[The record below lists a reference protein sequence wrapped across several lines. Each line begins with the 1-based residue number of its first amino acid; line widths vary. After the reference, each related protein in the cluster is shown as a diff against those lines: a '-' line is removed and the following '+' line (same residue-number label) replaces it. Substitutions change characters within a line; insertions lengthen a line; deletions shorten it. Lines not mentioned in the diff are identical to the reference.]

1 MPTSKV
7 TKLQNINDSLLT
19 RELYELAQTYLDLF
33 LYENSV
39 FYAEKLYCECQ
50 NEEVCYLLA
59 KGYIGLGKFHQA
71 YQILKDTKGHQC
83 RYLFVIICIKLNKF
97 IDAEKGILTKK
108 LFGKGLNNKDL
119 EEVVPQGAYGYY
131 LYGNI
136 LEKLN
141 RRNDAFQAYKK
152 SLDIDPFMWCSFNK
166 LCKIDPKKIDNNKY
180 FSELNPKMLL
190 FNKKVANTLSNL
202 MLNPENNNNEN
213 KSNKIKINI
222 INNNFPI
229 SNNNISNNMFMTSVD
244 NSINSLNSREN
255 PINSVANFRIS
266 TASLNNTSMN
276 NNNNNN
282 ISNDQMNK
290 YRSILDFGQVNN
302 NINSKIIAVNTTE
315 NKNSTPEN
323 NNNKT
328 PSIHKKS
335 GEIDYEKNYLP
346 QKKVNNPFV
355 FSSTPNQVQLDF
367 NNLSSSAAN
376 KLGSNIG
383 GVSNNNSGNNNI
395 NNNSNNNAN
404 NNNISNKQ
412 KESNNNIN
420 NNPQETSFSYFNI
433 NFSNNNNK
441 NSSNVNNNEFIK
453 ESKPFNNEGS
463 NNNPE
468 QNNNSNNRIN
478 PFNINN
484 SGIFNG
490 ANVNMSGNGP
500 LFNNGSNGGYN
511 PNINNIN
518 NNNNLNNSFGL
529 NFKLTPSHKMN
540 SLFLQNNNSNSANN
554 NINNNSNNN
563 NLQIPKNNYLLNN
576 IEISPDNKLNRVQ
589 QDNNNYNINNAL
601 FNFTSETNKH
611 ISSNAF
617 PKNNSIDSSDKDKNI
632 NINIIQNN
640 NVNNTNNNNSN
651 SLEFKNIAQLLNV
664 FSDIIRKIA
673 NYDCAAALE
682 ILLKKIPQSQ
692 FKSCFVYTLIGRC
705 YFELAKYK
713 EAEKYYN
720 LSLVLDPSYLT
731 GLEYF
736 SSVLWHLKDQFK
748 CCNLAHLCLE
758 QCQFA
763 PETWVVLGNTFS
775 LQKEHETAIKFFTRA
790 TQINP
795 AFAYSYTLA
804 GHEYVD
810 NENFTEANNCFKKAL
825 AFDERQVNAWWGLG
839 NIQLKEQNYS
849 EAVKLFRKCLSINS
863 HSAVLHFYLGT
874 AYLQNKDIKNALH
887 NLINAQKLDPKN
899 PMIQYQV
906 ANIYMNQGK
915 NEEALKILKNLEEN
929 MPKEAPIYISIGKI
943 YKNKKEY
950 KKALDYFNKAIDLD
964 PKDSNL
970 AKTLI
975 ERLQIDSG
983 NA

>member
-1 MPTSKV
+1 MPTTKTSKY
-7 TKLQNINDSLLT
+7 QNINDSLLT
-19 RELYELAQTYLDLF
+19 RELYELSQTYLDLF
-33 LYENSV
+33 LYENAV

-59 KGYIGLGKFHQA
+59 KSYIGLGKFHQA

-97 IDAEKGILTKK
+97 IDAEKGILTQK
-108 LFGKGLNNKDL
+108 LFGKGINHKDL

-141 RRNDAFQAYKK
+141 RKNDAFQAYKK
-152 SLDIDPFMWCSFNK
+152 SLDIDPFMWCSFSK

-180 FSELNPKMLL
+180 YSELNPKMLL
-190 FNKKVANTLSNL
+190 FNKKMNNIL
-202 MLNPENNNNEN
+202 LNPENNIDN
-213 KSNKIKINI
+213 KANKIKINI
-222 INNNFPI
+222 L
-229 SNNNISNNMFMTSVD
+229 SNNNLPISNNMFNMTSVD
-244 NSINSLNSREN
+244 NSMNSLNSREN

-266 TASLNNTSMN
+266 TTSLNNTN
-276 NNNNNN
+276 NNINNN
-282 ISNDQMNK
+282 ISNEQMNK
-290 YRSILDFGQVNN
+290 YRSILDFGQMNN
-302 NINSKIIAVNTTE
+302 NINSKLISVNTE
-315 NKNSTPEN
+315 NKTSTPD

-335 GEIDYEKNYLP
+335 GEVDYEKNYLP

-367 NNLSSSAAN
+367 NNLSSSNAN
-376 KLGSNIG
+376 KLGNNLE
-383 GVSNNNSGNNNI
+383 GVNSNNSGNNNL
-395 NNNSNNNAN
+395 NNLNNAGNKSNNMNNSNKNKKN
-404 NNNISNKQ
+404 NNQ
-412 KESNNNIN
+412 
-420 NNPQETSFSYFNI
+420 QETSFSYFNI

-441 NSSNVNNNEFIK
+441 SPNNINNNEGININT
-453 ESKPFNNEGS
+453 NNI
-463 NNNPE
+463 NNTNE
-468 QNNNSNNRIN
+468 QNNSNNRIN

-490 ANVNMSGNGP
+490 SNS
-500 LFNNGSNGGYN
+500 LFNNGGNNVGY
-511 PNINNIN
+511 
-518 NNNNLNNSFGL
+518 NNNNLNNMNNSFGL
-529 NFKLTPSHKMN
+529 NFKLTPTHKMN
-540 SLFLQNNNSNSANN
+540 SLFVQNNNSNNGSNNINNN
-554 NINNNSNNN
+554 NINNNNNMNN
-563 NLQIPKNNYLLNN
+563 NLQVPKNSYLLNN
-576 IEISPDNKLNRVQ
+576 IEISPDNKINRVQ
-589 QDNNNYNINNAL
+589 QDNSNNINNAF
-601 FNFTSETNKH
+601 FNFSSETNRQ
-611 ISSNAF
+611 INSNAF
-617 PKNNSIDSSDKDKNI
+617 QKNINNNNSNNSLEKDKNI
-632 NINIIQNN
+632 NINQ
-640 NVNNTNNNNSN
+640 NNNSN
-651 SLEFKNIAQLLNV
+651 SLEFKTITQLLSL
-664 FSDIIRKIA
+664 FSDIIKKIS

-682 ILLKKIPQSQ
+682 ILLKKIPPSQ

-720 LSLVLDPSYLT
+720 LSLSLDPSYLT

-849 EAVKLFRKCLSINS
+849 EAIKLFKKCLNINS

-874 AYLQNKDIKNALH
+874 AYLQNKDTKNALN

-943 YKNKKEY
+943 YKNKREY

-975 ERLQIDSG
+975 ERLQIDNVS
-983 NA
+983 

>member
-1 MPTSKV
+1 MPSSKV
-7 TKLQNINDSLLT
+7 NKLQNINDSLLT
-19 RELYELAQTYLDLF
+19 RQLYELSQTYLDLF

-71 YQILKDTKGHQC
+71 YQILKETKGHQC

-108 LFGKGLNNKDL
+108 LFGKGLSHKDL

-180 FSELNPKMLL
+180 YSELNPKMLL
-190 FNKKVANTLSNL
+190 FNKKVANIL
-202 MLNPENNNNEN
+202 LNPENNINEN
-213 KSNKIKINI
+213 KSNKIKNNI
-222 INNNFPI
+222 INNNFPL
-229 SNNNISNNMFMTSVD
+229 SNNISNNMFNMTSVD
-244 NSINSLNSREN
+244 NSTNSLNSREN

-266 TASLNNTSMN
+266 TASLNNNSI
-276 NNNNNN
+276 NNNN
-282 ISNDQMNK
+282 ISNEQMNK

-302 NINSKIIAVNTTE
+302 NINSKIIVNTTE

-367 NNLSSSAAN
+367 NNLSSSNAN

-383 GVSNNNSGNNNI
+383 GVNSGNNNANDL
-395 NNNSNNNAN
+395 NNNGIN
-404 NNNISNKQ
+404 SNKQ
-412 KESNNNIN
+412 KESNSNK

-441 NSSNVNNNEFIK
+441 TSNNINNNELIK
-453 ESKPFNNEGS
+453 ESKPFNNEIS
-463 NNNPE
+463 NNMNQ

-490 ANVNMSGNGP
+490 ANTNINNNSNNS
-500 LFNNGSNGGYN
+500 LFNNGGYN
-511 PNINNIN
+511 PNM
-518 NNNNLNNSFGL
+518 NNLNNSFGL

-540 SLFLQNNNSNSANN
+540 SLFIQNNNSNSSNN

-563 NLQIPKNNYLLNN
+563 LQVPKNNYLLNN
-576 IEISPDNKLNRVQ
+576 IEISPDNKLHRGQ
-589 QDNNNYNINNAL
+589 QDNNNSNINNAL
-601 FNFTSETNKH
+601 FNFSSETNNP
-611 ISSNAF
+611 INSNAF
-617 PKNNSIDSSDKDKNI
+617 PKSNNFIEYSEKDKNI
-632 NINIIQNN
+632 NINIISNT
-640 NVNNTNNNNSN
+640 NTNNN
-651 SLEFKNIAQLLNV
+651 SLEFKNVTQLLNI
-664 FSDIIRKIA
+664 FSEIIKKIS

-682 ILLKKIPQSQ
+682 LLLKKIPQSQ

-705 YFELAKYK
+705 YFELANYK
-713 EAEKYYN
+713 EAENYYN
-720 LSLVLDPSYLT
+720 LSLLLDPSYLT

-775 LQKEHETAIKFFTRA
+775 LQKEHETAIKFFNRA

-804 GHEYVD
+804 GHEYVE

-825 AFDERQVNAWWGLG
+825 AYDERQVNAWWGLG

-849 EAVKLFRKCLSINS
+849 EAIKLFRRCLNINS

-874 AYLQNKDIKNALH
+874 AYLQNKDIKNALN
-887 NLINAQKLDPKN
+887 NLIIAQNLDQKN

-915 NEEALKILKNLEEN
+915 NEEALKILKDLEEN

-975 ERLQIDSG
+975 ERLQIDNGSV
-983 NA
+983 

>member
-1 MPTSKV
+1 MPT
-7 TKLQNINDSLLT
+7 TKTKKYQNINDSLLT
-19 RELYELAQTYLDLF
+19 KELYELSQTYLDLF
-33 LYENSV
+33 LYENAV

-50 NEEVCYLLA
+50 SEDVCYLLA
-59 KGYIGLGKFHQA
+59 KGYIGMGKFHQA
-71 YQILKDTKGHQC
+71 FQILKDTKGHQC

-97 IDAEKGILTKK
+97 IEAEKGILTQK
-108 LFGKGLNNKDL
+108 LFGKGINNKELD
-119 EEVVPQGAYGYY
+119 EVMPQGAYGYY

-141 RRNDAFQAYKK
+141 RKNDAFQAYKN

-166 LCKIDPKKIDNNKY
+166 LCKIDPKNIDNNKY
-180 FSELNPKMLL
+180 FSELNPKMLI
-190 FNKKVANTLSNL
+190 FNKKMNNIL
-202 MLNPENNNNEN
+202 LNPENNTDNNT
-213 KSNKIKINI
+213 KSYKLKNI
-222 INNNFPI
+222 ILNNNVPL
-229 SNNNISNNMFMTSVD
+229 SNNLFNMTSVD
-244 NSINSLNSREN
+244 NSTNSLNSREN

-266 TASLNNTSMN
+266 TTSLNNTN
-276 NNNNNN
+276 NNNINTNNN
-282 ISNDQMNK
+282 ISNEQMNK
-290 YRSILDFGQVNN
+290 YRSILDFGQMNN
-302 NINSKIIAVNTTE
+302 NINSKLISVHNTE
-315 NKNSTPEN
+315 NKTSTPD

-328 PSIHKKS
+328 PSIHKKND
-335 GEIDYEKNYLP
+335 EIDYEKNYLP

-367 NNLSSSAAN
+367 NNLSSSANN

-383 GVSNNNSGNNNI
+383 SNSI
-395 NNNSNNNAN
+395 NNGNKNVNSNINSNNNGDNSNKIKDKDNAN
-404 NNNISNKQ
+404 NLAQ
-412 KESNNNIN
+412 D
-420 NNPQETSFSYFNI
+420 TSFSYFNI

-441 NSSNVNNNEFIK
+441 SSSNININEGANLNNNI
-453 ESKPFNNEGS
+453 NS
-463 NNNPE
+463 NNNDK
-468 QNNNSNNRIN
+468 NNSNSNNRIN

-490 ANVNMSGNGP
+490 SNINISGAGNNS
-500 LFNNGSNGGYN
+500 LFNNGG
-511 PNINNIN
+511 NNTNFNN

-529 NFKLTPSHKMN
+529 SFKLTPTNKVN
-540 SLFLQNNNSNSANN
+540 SLFVQNNNNNGSYNN
-554 NINNNSNNN
+554 NNNNH

-576 IEISPDNKLNRVQ
+576 IEISPDNKINRIQ
-589 QDNNNYNINNAL
+589 QDNSNNNLNNAL
-601 FNFTSETNKH
+601 FNFSSETNKH
-611 ISSNAF
+611 INSTSFQKNINENSNT
-617 PKNNSIDSSDKDKNI
+617 IDKDKN
-632 NINIIQNN
+632 N
-640 NVNNTNNNNSN
+640 N
-651 SLEFKNIAQLLNV
+651 SLEFKNITQLLNI
-664 FSDIIRKIA
+664 FSEIIKKIS
-673 NYDCAAALE
+673 NYDCASALD
-682 ILLKKIPQSQ
+682 LLLNKIPPSQ

-720 LSLVLDPSYLT
+720 LSLSLDPSYLT

-775 LQKEHETAIKFFTRA
+775 LQKEHETAIKFFNRA

-825 AFDERQVNAWWGLG
+825 AYDERQVNAWWGLG

-849 EAVKLFRKCLSINS
+849 EAIKLFRRCIGINS
-863 HSAVLHFYLGT
+863 HSAVLYFYLGT
-874 AYLQNKDIKNALH
+874 AYLQNKDIKNALN
-887 NLINAQKLDPKN
+887 NLINAQKLDSKN

-975 ERLQIDSG
+975 ERLQIDNGSV
-983 NA
+983 

>member
-1 MPTSKV
+1 MPTSKT
-7 TKLQNINDSLLT
+7 TKFQNINDSVLT
-19 RELYELAQTYLDLF
+19 RQLYELSQTYLDLF

-59 KGYIGLGKFHQA
+59 RGYIGLGKFHQA
-71 YQILKDTKGHQC
+71 YQILKETKGHQC

-141 RRNDAFQAYKK
+141 RKNDAFQAYKK

-190 FNKKVANTLSNL
+190 FNKKVENTLNNIL
-202 MLNPENNNNEN
+202 LNPENNNIEN

-222 INNNFPI
+222 INNI
-229 SNNNISNNMFMTSVD
+229 SNNNISNNMFNMTSVD
-244 NSINSLNSREN
+244 NSNNSLNSREN

-266 TASLNNTSMN
+266 TTSLNNNSI
-276 NNNNNN
+276 NNN
-282 ISNDQMNK
+282 ISNEQMNK
-290 YRSILDFGQVNN
+290 YRSILDFGQMNN
-302 NINSKIIAVNTTE
+302 NINSKIISVHNTE
-315 NKNSTPEN
+315 NKNSTPDN

-335 GEIDYEKNYLP
+335 GDIDYEKNYLP

-367 NNLSSSAAN
+367 NNLSNSNVN

-383 GVSNNNSGNNNI
+383 GLNSINSGNNANNNI
-395 NNNSNNNAN
+395 NNNVFNN
-404 NNNISNKQ
+404 SNKQ
-412 KESNNNIN
+412 KESNIN
-420 NNPQETSFSYFNI
+420 NNNQKETSFSYFNI

-441 NSSNVNNNEFIK
+441 NSSNMNNNELIK
-453 ESKPFNNEGS
+453 ESKPFNNEGLNA
-463 NNNPE
+463 NNNE

-490 ANVNMSGNGP
+490 TNLSGNGP
-500 LFNNGSNGGYN
+500 LFNNASNGGYN
-511 PNINNIN
+511 TNVNNMN

-529 NFKLTPSHKMN
+529 NFKLTPSNKMN
-540 SLFLQNNNSNSANN
+540 SLFSQNNNSNSANN
-554 NINNNSNNN
+554 NINNNANN

-589 QDNNNYNINNAL
+589 QDNNYNINNAL
-601 FNFTSETNKH
+601 FNFSSETNNP
-611 ISSNAF
+611 INSNAF
-617 PKNNSIDSSDKDKNI
+617 PKSTNLVQSSDKDSNI
-632 NINIIQNN
+632 NLNPINNQNLNN
-640 NVNNTNNNNSN
+640 NTPV
-651 SLEFKNIAQLLNV
+651 FKNVSQLLNV
-664 FSDIIRKIA
+664 FSDIIKKIS

-720 LSLVLDPSYLT
+720 LSLLLDPSYLT

-915 NEEALKILKNLEEN
+915 NDEALKILKNLEEN

-975 ERLQIDSG
+975 ERLQIDG
-983 NA
+983 GTN

>member
-1 MPTSKV
+1 MPSSKV
-7 TKLQNINDSLLT
+7 NKLQNINDSLLT
-19 RELYELAQTYLDLF
+19 RQLYELSQTYLDLF

-108 LFGKGLNNKDL
+108 LFGKGLSHKDL

-180 FSELNPKMLL
+180 YSELNPKMLL
-190 FNKKVANTLSNL
+190 FNKKVANIL
-202 MLNPENNNNEN
+202 LNPENNINEN
-213 KSNKIKINI
+213 KSNKIKNNI
-222 INNNFPI
+222 INNNFPL
-229 SNNNISNNMFMTSVD
+229 SNNISNNMFNMTSVD
-244 NSINSLNSREN
+244 NSTNSLNSREN

-266 TASLNNTSMN
+266 TASLNNNSI
-276 NNNNNN
+276 NNNN
-282 ISNDQMNK
+282 ISNEQMNK

-302 NINSKIIAVNTTE
+302 NINSKIIVNTTE

-367 NNLSSSAAN
+367 NNLSSSNAN

-383 GVSNNNSGNNNI
+383 GVNSGNNNANDL
-395 NNNSNNNAN
+395 NNNGIN
-404 NNNISNKQ
+404 SNKQ
-412 KESNNNIN
+412 KESNSNK

-441 NSSNVNNNEFIK
+441 TSNNINNNELIK
-453 ESKPFNNEGS
+453 ESKPFNNEIS
-463 NNNPE
+463 NNMNQ

-490 ANVNMSGNGP
+490 ANTNINNNSNNS
-500 LFNNGSNGGYN
+500 LFNNGGYN
-511 PNINNIN
+511 PNM
-518 NNNNLNNSFGL
+518 NNLNNSFGL

-540 SLFLQNNNSNSANN
+540 SLFIQNNNSNSSNN

-563 NLQIPKNNYLLNN
+563 LQVPKNNYLLNN
-576 IEISPDNKLNRVQ
+576 IEISPDNKLHRGQ
-589 QDNNNYNINNAL
+589 QDNNNSNINNAL
-601 FNFTSETNKH
+601 FNFSSETNNP
-611 ISSNAF
+611 INSNAF
-617 PKNNSIDSSDKDKNI
+617 PKSNNFIEYSEKDKNI
-632 NINIIQNN
+632 NINIISNT
-640 NVNNTNNNNSN
+640 NTNNN
-651 SLEFKNIAQLLNV
+651 SLEFKNVTQLLNI
-664 FSDIIRKIA
+664 FSEIIKKIS

-682 ILLKKIPQSQ
+682 LLLKKIPQSQ

-713 EAEKYYN
+713 EAENYYN
-720 LSLVLDPSYLT
+720 LSLLLDPSYLT

-775 LQKEHETAIKFFTRA
+775 LQKEHETAIKFFNRA

-849 EAVKLFRKCLSINS
+849 EAIKLFKKCLSINN

-874 AYLQNKDIKNALH
+874 AYLQNKDIKNALN
-887 NLINAQKLDPKN
+887 NLIIAQNLDQKN

-915 NEEALKILKNLEEN
+915 NEEALKILKDLEEN

-975 ERLQIDSG
+975 ERLQIDNGSV
-983 NA
+983 

>member
-1 MPTSKV
+1 MPSSKV
-7 TKLQNINDSLLT
+7 NKLQNINDSLLT
-19 RELYELAQTYLDLF
+19 RQLYELSQTYLDLF

-108 LFGKGLNNKDL
+108 LFGKGLSHKDL

-180 FSELNPKMLL
+180 YSELNPKMLL
-190 FNKKVANTLSNL
+190 FNKKVANIL
-202 MLNPENNNNEN
+202 LNPENNINEN
-213 KSNKIKINI
+213 KSNKIKNNI
-222 INNNFPI
+222 INNNFPL
-229 SNNNISNNMFMTSVD
+229 SNNISNNMFNMTSVD
-244 NSINSLNSREN
+244 NSTNSLNSREN

-266 TASLNNTSMN
+266 TASLNNNSI
-276 NNNNNN
+276 NNNN
-282 ISNDQMNK
+282 ISNEQMNK

-302 NINSKIIAVNTTE
+302 NINSKIIVNTTE

-367 NNLSSSAAN
+367 NNLSSSNAN

-383 GVSNNNSGNNNI
+383 GVNSGNNNANDL
-395 NNNSNNNAN
+395 NNNGIN
-404 NNNISNKQ
+404 SNKQ
-412 KESNNNIN
+412 KESNSNK

-441 NSSNVNNNEFIK
+441 TSNNINNNELIK
-453 ESKPFNNEGS
+453 ESKPFNNEIS
-463 NNNPE
+463 NNINQ

-490 ANVNMSGNGP
+490 ANTNINNNSNNS
-500 LFNNGSNGGYN
+500 LFNNGGYN
-511 PNINNIN
+511 PNM
-518 NNNNLNNSFGL
+518 NNLNNSFGL

-540 SLFLQNNNSNSANN
+540 SLFIQNNNSNSSNN

-563 NLQIPKNNYLLNN
+563 LQVPKNNYLLNN
-576 IEISPDNKLNRVQ
+576 IEISPDNKLHRGQ
-589 QDNNNYNINNAL
+589 QDNNNSNINNAL
-601 FNFTSETNKH
+601 FNFSSETNNP
-611 ISSNAF
+611 INSNAF
-617 PKNNSIDSSDKDKNI
+617 PKSNNFIEYSDKDKNI
-632 NINIIQNN
+632 NINIISNT
-640 NVNNTNNNNSN
+640 NTNNN
-651 SLEFKNIAQLLNV
+651 SLEFKNVTQLLNI
-664 FSDIIRKIA
+664 FSEIIKKIS

-682 ILLKKIPQSQ
+682 LLLKKIPQSQ

-713 EAEKYYN
+713 EAENYYN
-720 LSLVLDPSYLT
+720 LSLKIDPSYLT

-775 LQKEHETAIKFFTRA
+775 LQKEHETAIKFFNRA

-849 EAVKLFRKCLSINS
+849 EAIKLFKKCLSINN

-874 AYLQNKDIKNALH
+874 AYLQNKDIKNALN
-887 NLINAQKLDPKN
+887 NLIIAQNLDQKN

-915 NEEALKILKNLEEN
+915 NEEALKILKDLEEN

-975 ERLQIDSG
+975 ERLQIDNGSV
-983 NA
+983 

>member
-1 MPTSKV
+1 MPSSKV
-7 TKLQNINDSLLT
+7 NKLQNINDSLLT
-19 RELYELAQTYLDLF
+19 RQLYELSQTYLDLF

-108 LFGKGLNNKDL
+108 LFGKGLSHKDL

-180 FSELNPKMLL
+180 YSELNPKMLL
-190 FNKKVANTLSNL
+190 FNKKVANIL
-202 MLNPENNNNEN
+202 LNPENNINEN
-213 KSNKIKINI
+213 KSNKIKNNI
-222 INNNFPI
+222 INNNFPL
-229 SNNNISNNMFMTSVD
+229 SNNISNNMFNMTSVD
-244 NSINSLNSREN
+244 NSTNSLNSREN

-266 TASLNNTSMN
+266 TASLNNNSI
-276 NNNNNN
+276 NNNN
-282 ISNDQMNK
+282 ISNEQMNK

-302 NINSKIIAVNTTE
+302 NINSKIIVNTTE

-367 NNLSSSAAN
+367 NNLSSSNAN

-383 GVSNNNSGNNNI
+383 GVNSGNNNANDL
-395 NNNSNNNAN
+395 NNNGIN
-404 NNNISNKQ
+404 SNKQ
-412 KESNNNIN
+412 KESNSNK

-441 NSSNVNNNEFIK
+441 TSNNINNNELIK
-453 ESKPFNNEGS
+453 ESKPFNNEIS
-463 NNNPE
+463 NNMNQ

-490 ANVNMSGNGP
+490 ANTNINNNSNNS
-500 LFNNGSNGGYN
+500 LFNNGGYN
-511 PNINNIN
+511 PNM
-518 NNNNLNNSFGL
+518 NNLNNSFGL

-540 SLFLQNNNSNSANN
+540 SLFIQNNNSNSSNN

-563 NLQIPKNNYLLNN
+563 LQVPKNNYLLNN
-576 IEISPDNKLNRVQ
+576 IEISPDNKLHRGQ
-589 QDNNNYNINNAL
+589 QDNNNSNINNAL
-601 FNFTSETNKH
+601 FNFSSETNNP
-611 ISSNAF
+611 INSNAF
-617 PKNNSIDSSDKDKNI
+617 PKSNNFIEYSEKDKNI
-632 NINIIQNN
+632 NINIISNT
-640 NVNNTNNNNSN
+640 NTNNN
-651 SLEFKNIAQLLNV
+651 SLEFKNVTQLLNI
-664 FSDIIRKIA
+664 FSEIIKKIS

-682 ILLKKIPQSQ
+682 LLLKKIPQSQ
-692 FKSCFVYTLIGRC
+692 FKSCFVYTLIGSC

-713 EAEKYYN
+713 EAENYYN
-720 LSLVLDPSYLT
+720 LSLLLDPSYLT

-775 LQKEHETAIKFFTRA
+775 LQKEHETAIKFFNRA

-849 EAVKLFRKCLSINS
+849 EAIKLFKKCLSINN

-874 AYLQNKDIKNALH
+874 AYLQNKDIKNALN
-887 NLINAQKLDPKN
+887 NLIIAQNLDQKN

-915 NEEALKILKNLEEN
+915 NEEALKILKDLEEN

-975 ERLQIDSG
+975 ERLQIDNGSV
-983 NA
+983 

>member
-1 MPTSKV
+1 MPSSKV
-7 TKLQNINDSLLT
+7 NKLQNINDSLLT
-19 RELYELAQTYLDLF
+19 RQLYELSQTYLDLF

-108 LFGKGLNNKDL
+108 LFGKGLSHKDL

-180 FSELNPKMLL
+180 YSELNPKMLL
-190 FNKKVANTLSNL
+190 FNKKVANIL
-202 MLNPENNNNEN
+202 LNPENNINEN
-213 KSNKIKINI
+213 KSNKIKNNI
-222 INNNFPI
+222 INNNFPL
-229 SNNNISNNMFMTSVD
+229 SNNISNNMFNMTSVD
-244 NSINSLNSREN
+244 NSTNSLNSREN

-266 TASLNNTSMN
+266 TASLNNNSI
-276 NNNNNN
+276 NNNN
-282 ISNDQMNK
+282 ISNEQMNK

-302 NINSKIIAVNTTE
+302 NINSKIIVNTTE

-367 NNLSSSAAN
+367 NNLSSSNAN

-383 GVSNNNSGNNNI
+383 GVNSGNNNANDL
-395 NNNSNNNAN
+395 NNNGI
-404 NNNISNKQ
+404 ISNKQ
-412 KESNNNIN
+412 KESYNNK

-441 NSSNVNNNEFIK
+441 TSNNINNNELIK

-463 NNNPE
+463 NNINQ

-490 ANVNMSGNGP
+490 ANTNINNNSNNS
-500 LFNNGSNGGYN
+500 LFNNGGYN
-511 PNINNIN
+511 PNM
-518 NNNNLNNSFGL
+518 NNLNNSFGL

-540 SLFLQNNNSNSANN
+540 SLFIQNNNSNSSNN

-563 NLQIPKNNYLLNN
+563 LQVPKNNYLLNN
-576 IEISPDNKLNRVQ
+576 IEISPDNKLHRGQ
-589 QDNNNYNINNAL
+589 QDNNNSNINNAL
-601 FNFTSETNKH
+601 FNFSSETNNP
-611 ISSNAF
+611 INSNAF
-617 PKNNSIDSSDKDKNI
+617 PKSNNFIEYSDKDKNI
-632 NINIIQNN
+632 NINIIPNT
-640 NVNNTNNNNSN
+640 NTNNN
-651 SLEFKNIAQLLNV
+651 SLEFKNVTQLLNI
-664 FSDIIRKIA
+664 FSEIIKKIS

-682 ILLKKIPQSQ
+682 LLLKKIPPSQ

-713 EAEKYYN
+713 EAENYYN
-720 LSLVLDPSYLT
+720 LSLLLDPSYLT

-775 LQKEHETAIKFFTRA
+775 LQKEHETAIKFFNRA

-849 EAVKLFRKCLSINS
+849 EAIKLFKKCLSINN

-874 AYLQNKDIKNALH
+874 AYLQNKDIKNALN
-887 NLINAQKLDPKN
+887 NLIIAQNLDQKN

-915 NEEALKILKNLEEN
+915 NEEALKILKDLEEN

-975 ERLQIDSG
+975 ERLQIDNGSV
-983 NA
+983 

>member
-1 MPTSKV
+1 MTSSKV
-7 TKLQNINDSLLT
+7 NKLQNINDSLLT
-19 RELYELAQTYLDLF
+19 RQLYELSQTYLDLF

-108 LFGKGLNNKDL
+108 LFGKGLSHKDL

-180 FSELNPKMLL
+180 YSELNPKMLL
-190 FNKKVANTLSNL
+190 FNKKVANIL
-202 MLNPENNNNEN
+202 LNPENNINEN
-213 KSNKIKINI
+213 KSNKIKNNI
-222 INNNFPI
+222 INNNFPL
-229 SNNNISNNMFMTSVD
+229 SNNISNNMFNMTSVD
-244 NSINSLNSREN
+244 NSTNSLNSREN

-266 TASLNNTSMN
+266 TASLNNNSI
-276 NNNNNN
+276 NNNN
-282 ISNDQMNK
+282 ISNEQMNK

-302 NINSKIIAVNTTE
+302 NINSKIIVNTTE

-367 NNLSSSAAN
+367 NNLSSSNAN

-383 GVSNNNSGNNNI
+383 GVNSGNNNANDL
-395 NNNSNNNAN
+395 NNNGIN
-404 NNNISNKQ
+404 SNKQ
-412 KESNNNIN
+412 KESNSNK

-441 NSSNVNNNEFIK
+441 TSNNINNNELIK
-453 ESKPFNNEGS
+453 ESKPFNNEIS
-463 NNNPE
+463 NNMNQ

-490 ANVNMSGNGP
+490 ANTNINNNSNNS
-500 LFNNGSNGGYN
+500 LFNNGGYN
-511 PNINNIN
+511 PNM
-518 NNNNLNNSFGL
+518 NNLNNSFGL

-540 SLFLQNNNSNSANN
+540 SLFIQNNNSNSSNN

-563 NLQIPKNNYLLNN
+563 LQVPKNNYLLNN
-576 IEISPDNKLNRVQ
+576 IEISPDNKLHRGQ
-589 QDNNNYNINNAL
+589 QDNNNSNINNAL
-601 FNFTSETNKH
+601 FNFSSETNNP
-611 ISSNAF
+611 INSNAF
-617 PKNNSIDSSDKDKNI
+617 PKSNNFIEYSEKDKNI
-632 NINIIQNN
+632 NINIISNT
-640 NVNNTNNNNSN
+640 NTNNN
-651 SLEFKNIAQLLNV
+651 SLEFKNVTQLLNI
-664 FSDIIRKIA
+664 FSEIIKKIS

-682 ILLKKIPQSQ
+682 LLLKKIPQSQ

-713 EAEKYYN
+713 EAENYYN
-720 LSLVLDPSYLT
+720 LSLLLDPSYLT

-775 LQKEHETAIKFFTRA
+775 LQKEHETAIKFFNRA

-849 EAVKLFRKCLSINS
+849 EAIKLFKKCLSINN

-874 AYLQNKDIKNALH
+874 AYLQNKDIKNALN
-887 NLINAQKLDPKN
+887 NLIIAQNLDQKN

-915 NEEALKILKNLEEN
+915 NEEALKILKDLEEN

-975 ERLQIDSG
+975 ERLQIDNGSV
-983 NA
+983 

>member
-1 MPTSKV
+1 MPSSKV
-7 TKLQNINDSLLT
+7 NKLQNINDSLLT
-19 RELYELAQTYLDLF
+19 RQLYELSQTYLDLF

-108 LFGKGLNNKDL
+108 LFGKGLSHKDL

-180 FSELNPKMLL
+180 YSELNPKMLL
-190 FNKKVANTLSNL
+190 FNKKVANIL
-202 MLNPENNNNEN
+202 LNPENNINEN
-213 KSNKIKINI
+213 KSNKIKNNI
-222 INNNFPI
+222 INNNFPL
-229 SNNNISNNMFMTSVD
+229 SNNISNNMFNMTSVD
-244 NSINSLNSREN
+244 NSTNSLNSREN

-266 TASLNNTSMN
+266 TASLNNNSI
-276 NNNNNN
+276 NNNN
-282 ISNDQMNK
+282 ISNEQMNK

-302 NINSKIIAVNTTE
+302 NINSKIIVNTTE

-367 NNLSSSAAN
+367 NNLSSSNAN

-383 GVSNNNSGNNNI
+383 GVNSGNNNANDL
-395 NNNSNNNAN
+395 NNNGIN
-404 NNNISNKQ
+404 SNKQ
-412 KESNNNIN
+412 KESNSNK

-441 NSSNVNNNEFIK
+441 TSNNINNNELIK

-463 NNNPE
+463 NNINQ

-490 ANVNMSGNGP
+490 ANTNINNNSNNS
-500 LFNNGSNGGYN
+500 LFNNGGYN
-511 PNINNIN
+511 PNM
-518 NNNNLNNSFGL
+518 NNLNNSFGL

-540 SLFLQNNNSNSANN
+540 SLFIQNNNSNSSNN

-563 NLQIPKNNYLLNN
+563 LQVPKNNYLLNN
-576 IEISPDNKLNRVQ
+576 IEISPDNKLHRGQ
-589 QDNNNYNINNAL
+589 QDNNNSNINNAL
-601 FNFTSETNKH
+601 FNFSSETNNP
-611 ISSNAF
+611 INSNAF
-617 PKNNSIDSSDKDKNI
+617 PKSNNFIEYSDKDKNI
-632 NINIIQNN
+632 NINIIPNT
-640 NVNNTNNNNSN
+640 NTNNN
-651 SLEFKNIAQLLNV
+651 SLEFKNVTQLLNI
-664 FSDIIRKIA
+664 FSEIIKKIS

-682 ILLKKIPQSQ
+682 LLLKKIPQSQ

-713 EAEKYYN
+713 EAENYYN
-720 LSLVLDPSYLT
+720 LSLLLDPSYLT

-775 LQKEHETAIKFFTRA
+775 LQKEHETAIKFFNRA

-849 EAVKLFRKCLSINS
+849 EAIKLFKKCLSINN

-874 AYLQNKDIKNALH
+874 AYLQNKDIKNALN
-887 NLINAQKLDPKN
+887 NLIIAQNLDQKN

-915 NEEALKILKNLEEN
+915 NEEALKILKDLEEN

-975 ERLQIDSG
+975 ERLQIDNGSV
-983 NA
+983 

>member
-1 MPTSKV
+1 MPSSKV
-7 TKLQNINDSLLT
+7 NKLQNINDSLLT
-19 RELYELAQTYLDLF
+19 RQLYELSQTYLDLF

-108 LFGKGLNNKDL
+108 LFGKGLSHKDL

-180 FSELNPKMLL
+180 YSELNPKMLL
-190 FNKKVANTLSNL
+190 FNKKVANIL
-202 MLNPENNNNEN
+202 LNPENNVDEN
-213 KSNKIKINI
+213 KSNKIKNNI
-222 INNNFPI
+222 INNNFPL
-229 SNNNISNNMFMTSVD
+229 SNNISNNMFNMTSVD
-244 NSINSLNSREN
+244 NSTNSLNSREN

-266 TASLNNTSMN
+266 TASLNNNSI
-276 NNNNNN
+276 NNNN
-282 ISNDQMNK
+282 ISNEQMNK

-302 NINSKIIAVNTTE
+302 NINSKIIVNTTE

-367 NNLSSSAAN
+367 NNLSSSNAN

-383 GVSNNNSGNNNI
+383 GVNSGNNNANDL
-395 NNNSNNNAN
+395 NNNGIN
-404 NNNISNKQ
+404 SNKQ
-412 KESNNNIN
+412 KESNSNK

-441 NSSNVNNNEFIK
+441 TSNNINNNELIK
-453 ESKPFNNEGS
+453 ESKPFNNEIS
-463 NNNPE
+463 NNINQ

-490 ANVNMSGNGP
+490 ANTNINNNSNNS
-500 LFNNGSNGGYN
+500 LFNNGGYN
-511 PNINNIN
+511 PNM
-518 NNNNLNNSFGL
+518 NNLNNSFGL

-540 SLFLQNNNSNSANN
+540 SLFIQNNNSNSSNN

-563 NLQIPKNNYLLNN
+563 LQVPKNNYLLNN
-576 IEISPDNKLNRVQ
+576 IEISPDNKLHRGQ
-589 QDNNNYNINNAL
+589 QDNNNSNINNAL
-601 FNFTSETNKH
+601 FNFSSETNNP
-611 ISSNAF
+611 INSNAF
-617 PKNNSIDSSDKDKNI
+617 PKSNNFIEYSEKDKNI
-632 NINIIQNN
+632 NINIISNT
-640 NVNNTNNNNSN
+640 NTNNN
-651 SLEFKNIAQLLNV
+651 SLEFKNVTQLLNI
-664 FSDIIRKIA
+664 FSEIIKKIS

-682 ILLKKIPQSQ
+682 LLLKKIPQSQ

-713 EAEKYYN
+713 EAENYYN
-720 LSLVLDPSYLT
+720 LSLLLDPSYLT

-775 LQKEHETAIKFFTRA
+775 LQKEHETAIKFFNRA

-849 EAVKLFRKCLSINS
+849 EAIKLFKKCLSINN

-874 AYLQNKDIKNALH
+874 AYLQNKDIKNALN
-887 NLINAQKLDPKN
+887 NLIIAQNLDQKN

-915 NEEALKILKNLEEN
+915 NEEALKILKDLEEN

-975 ERLQIDSG
+975 ERLQIDNGSV
-983 NA
+983 

>member
-7 TKLQNINDSLLT
+7 KKYQNINDTLLT
-19 RELYELAQTYLDLF
+19 KELYELSQTYLDLF

-108 LFGKGLNNKDL
+108 LFGKGLSHKDL

-180 FSELNPKMLL
+180 YSELNPKMLL
-190 FNKKVANTLSNL
+190 FNKKVANIL
-202 MLNPENNNNEN
+202 LNPENNINEN
-213 KSNKIKINI
+213 KSNKIKNNI
-222 INNNFPI
+222 INNNFPL
-229 SNNNISNNMFMTSVD
+229 SNNISNNMFNMTSVD
-244 NSINSLNSREN
+244 NSTNSLNSREN

-266 TASLNNTSMN
+266 TASLNNNSI
-276 NNNNNN
+276 NNNN
-282 ISNDQMNK
+282 ISNEQMNK

-302 NINSKIIAVNTTE
+302 NINSKIIVNTTE

-367 NNLSSSAAN
+367 NNLSSSNAN

-383 GVSNNNSGNNNI
+383 GVNSGNNNANDL
-395 NNNSNNNAN
+395 NNNGIN
-404 NNNISNKQ
+404 SNKQ
-412 KESNNNIN
+412 KESNSNKNNQ
-420 NNPQETSFSYFNI
+420 QETSFSYFNI

-441 NSSNVNNNEFIK
+441 TSNNINNNELIK
-453 ESKPFNNEGS
+453 ESKPFNNEIS
-463 NNNPE
+463 NNMNQ

-490 ANVNMSGNGP
+490 ANTNINNNSNNS
-500 LFNNGSNGGYN
+500 LFNNGGYN
-511 PNINNIN
+511 PNM
-518 NNNNLNNSFGL
+518 NNLNNSFGL

-540 SLFLQNNNSNSANN
+540 SLFIQNNNSNSSNN

-563 NLQIPKNNYLLNN
+563 LQVPKNNYLLNN
-576 IEISPDNKLNRVQ
+576 IEISPDNKLHRGQ
-589 QDNNNYNINNAL
+589 QDNNNSNINNAL
-601 FNFTSETNKH
+601 FNFSSETNNP
-611 ISSNAF
+611 INSNAF
-617 PKNNSIDSSDKDKNI
+617 PKSNNFIEYSEKDKNI
-632 NINIIQNN
+632 NINIISNT
-640 NVNNTNNNNSN
+640 NTNNN
-651 SLEFKNIAQLLNV
+651 SLEFKNVTQLLNI
-664 FSDIIRKIA
+664 FSEIIKKIS

-682 ILLKKIPQSQ
+682 LLLKKIPQSQ

-713 EAEKYYN
+713 EAENYYN
-720 LSLVLDPSYLT
+720 LSLLLDPSYLT

-775 LQKEHETAIKFFTRA
+775 LQKEHETAIKFFNRA

-849 EAVKLFRKCLSINS
+849 EAIKLFKKCLSINN

-874 AYLQNKDIKNALH
+874 AYLQNKDIKNALN
-887 NLINAQKLDPKN
+887 NLIIAQNLDQKN

-915 NEEALKILKNLEEN
+915 NEEALKILKDLEEN

-975 ERLQIDSG
+975 ERLQIDNGSV
-983 NA
+983 

>member
-1 MPTSKV
+1 MSTQKIN
-7 TKLQNINDSLLT
+7 KLQNINDSLLT
-19 RELYELAQTYLDLF
+19 RQLYELSQTYLDLF
-33 LYENSV
+33 LYENAV

-71 YQILKDTKGHQC
+71 FQILKDTKSHQC

-108 LFGKGLNNKDL
+108 LFGKGINHKDL

-141 RRNDAFQAYKK
+141 RRNDAFQAYKR

-166 LCKIDPKKIDNNKY
+166 LCKIDPKKIDNSKY
-180 FSELNPKMLL
+180 YSELNPKMLS
-190 FNKKVANTLSNL
+190 FNKKVANTLNNL
-202 MLNPENNNNEN
+202 LLNPENNEN
-213 KSNKIKINI
+213 KSNKIKINLI
-222 INNNFPI
+222 NNNNNFPL
-229 SNNNISNNMFMTSVD
+229 SNNISNNMFNMTSVD
-244 NSINSLNSREN
+244 NSTNTLNSREN

-266 TASLNNTSMN
+266 TSSLNNNSIN
-276 NNNNNN
+276 NNNY
-282 ISNDQMNK
+282 ISNEQMNK
-290 YRSILDFGQVNN
+290 YRSILDFGQANN
-302 NINSKIIAVNTTE
+302 NINSKIISVHNTE

-367 NNLSSSAAN
+367 NNLSSSNTN
-376 KLGSNIG
+376 KLGSNIAAT
-383 GVSNNNSGNNNI
+383 NNINSGNNNI
-395 NNNSNNNAN
+395 NINSNINNLSNNNSNN
-404 NNNISNKQ
+404 Q
-412 KESNNNIN
+412 KESNNNNIK
-420 NNPQETSFSYFNI
+420 ETSFSYFNI

-441 NSSNVNNNEFIK
+441 VSNNISNNELIK
-453 ESKPFNNEGS
+453 ESKPFNNEGQIS
-463 NNNPE
+463 NNNE
-468 QNNNSNNRIN
+468 QSNNSNNRIN

-490 ANVNMSGNGP
+490 ANNINNTGANS
-500 LFNNGSNGGYN
+500 LFNNGGNGIY
-511 PNINNIN
+511 N
-518 NNNNLNNSFGL
+518 NNMNNLNNSFGL

-540 SLFLQNNNSNSANN
+540 SLFMQNNNNSNSSNN
-554 NINNNSNNN
+554 NNGNNIINNNSNNN
-563 NLQIPKNNYLLNN
+563 NVQLPKNNYLLNN
-576 IEISPDNKLNRVQ
+576 IEISPDNKINRVQ
-589 QDNNNYNINNAL
+589 NDNNSSNINNAL
-601 FNFTSETNKH
+601 FNFSSETNNP
-611 ISSNAF
+611 INSNAF
-617 PKNNSIDSSDKDKNI
+617 SKNNNFIEFSDKNKNI
-632 NINIIQNN
+632 NINIAQKTNNQNN
-640 NVNNTNNNNSN
+640 NNNNNSN
-651 SLEFKNIAQLLNV
+651 EFKNVTQLLNI
-664 FSDIIRKIA
+664 FSEIIKKIS

-682 ILLKKIPQSQ
+682 LLLKCIPPNQ

-720 LSLVLDPSYLT
+720 MSLSLDPSYLT
-731 GLEYF
+731 GFEYF

-775 LQKEHETAIKFFTRA
+775 LQKEHETAIKFFNRA

-849 EAVKLFRKCLSINS
+849 EAIKLFKRCLNINS

-874 AYLQNKDIKNALH
+874 AYLQNKDIKNALN

-915 NEEALKILKNLEEN
+915 NEDALKILKDLEEN

-975 ERLQIDSG
+975 ERLQIDNGSS
-983 NA
+983 

>member
-1 MPTSKV
+1 MPSSKV
-7 TKLQNINDSLLT
+7 NKLQNINDSLLT
-19 RELYELAQTYLDLF
+19 RQLYELSQTYLDLF

-108 LFGKGLNNKDL
+108 LFGKGLSHKDL

-180 FSELNPKMLL
+180 YSELNPKMLL
-190 FNKKVANTLSNL
+190 FNKKVANIL
-202 MLNPENNNNEN
+202 LNPENNINEN
-213 KSNKIKINI
+213 KSNKIKNNI
-222 INNNFPI
+222 INNNFPL
-229 SNNNISNNMFMTSVD
+229 SNNISNNMFNMTSVD
-244 NSINSLNSREN
+244 NSTNSLNSREN

-266 TASLNNTSMN
+266 TASLNNNSI
-276 NNNNNN
+276 NNNN
-282 ISNDQMNK
+282 ISNEQMNK

-302 NINSKIIAVNTTE
+302 NINSKIIVNTTE

-367 NNLSSSAAN
+367 NNLSSSNAN

-383 GVSNNNSGNNNI
+383 GVNSGNNNASDL
-395 NNNSNNNAN
+395 NNNGIN
-404 NNNISNKQ
+404 SNKQ
-412 KESNNNIN
+412 KESNSNK

-441 NSSNVNNNEFIK
+441 TSNNINNNELIK
-453 ESKPFNNEGS
+453 ESKPFNNEIS
-463 NNNPE
+463 NNINQ

-490 ANVNMSGNGP
+490 ANTNINNNSNNS
-500 LFNNGSNGGYN
+500 LFNNGGYN
-511 PNINNIN
+511 PNM
-518 NNNNLNNSFGL
+518 NNLNNSFGL

-540 SLFLQNNNSNSANN
+540 SLFIQNNNSNSSNN

-563 NLQIPKNNYLLNN
+563 LQVPKNNYLLNN
-576 IEISPDNKLNRVQ
+576 IEISPDNKLHRGQ
-589 QDNNNYNINNAL
+589 QDNNNSNINNAL
-601 FNFTSETNKH
+601 FNFSSETNNP
-611 ISSNAF
+611 INSNAF
-617 PKNNSIDSSDKDKNI
+617 PKSNNFIEYSEKDKNI
-632 NINIIQNN
+632 NINIISNT
-640 NVNNTNNNNSN
+640 NTNNN
-651 SLEFKNIAQLLNV
+651 SLEFKNVTQLLNI
-664 FSDIIRKIA
+664 FSEIIKKIS

-682 ILLKKIPQSQ
+682 LLLKKIPQSQ

-713 EAEKYYN
+713 EAENYYN
-720 LSLVLDPSYLT
+720 LSLLLDPSYLT

-775 LQKEHETAIKFFTRA
+775 LQKEHETAIKFFNRA

-849 EAVKLFRKCLSINS
+849 EAIKLFKKCLSINN

-874 AYLQNKDIKNALH
+874 AYLQNKDIKNALN
-887 NLINAQKLDPKN
+887 NLIIAQNLDQKN

-915 NEEALKILKNLEEN
+915 NEEALKILKDLEEN

-975 ERLQIDSG
+975 ERLQIDNGSV
-983 NA
+983 